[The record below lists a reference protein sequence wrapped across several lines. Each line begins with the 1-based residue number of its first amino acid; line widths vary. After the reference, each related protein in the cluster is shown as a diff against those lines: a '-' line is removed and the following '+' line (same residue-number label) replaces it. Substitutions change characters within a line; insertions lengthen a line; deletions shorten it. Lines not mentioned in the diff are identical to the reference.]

1 MTDVSDLVKVLD
13 LEPVGAD
20 GAGHFRAQNFVSGA
34 GGVVFG
40 GQLLA
45 QSIVAASTVD
55 PTKEVKSIHTVFAR
69 GGAMDKPLDIEVEAM
84 HTGRA
89 LASATVTVRQDDRL
103 CTRSLVLLSA
113 VEPDLIRHGVDFPSV
128 VSPDNTPAGPDLGG
142 FWEVRIVDGV
152 DLTDPAQVGPPEL
165 FVWVRF
171 PGAEATGVLGQ
182 ALLAYATDGFL
193 IGTAMR
199 PHEGVGYAQAHVSI
213 STSFLSHTL
222 TFHEP
227 IDAGR
232 WHLLAHES
240 PYAGRG
246 RSYGR
251 ANIFDL
257 HGRVVASFVQ
267 DNMIRDFPESQRPK
281 AGERSHF

>member
-1 MTDVSDLVKVLD
+1 MAELSELLGVLD
-13 LEPVGAD
+13 LEPLGE
-20 GAGHFRAQNFVSGA
+20 GHFRAQNFSDGP

-45 QSIVAASTVD
+45 QSIVAGASID

-69 GGAMDKPLDIEVEAM
+69 GGDPSQPLDIEVEAM

-89 LASATVTVRQDDRL
+89 LASATVTVRQGERL

-113 VEPDLIRHGVDFPSV
+113 VEPDLIRHGVDAPSV
-128 VSPDNTPAGPDLGG
+128 GTPQDAPTGPSEGS

-152 DLTDPAQVGPPEL
+152 DLSDPAAVGPPEL

-171 PGAEATGVLGQ
+171 PGAVATGVIGQ

-193 IGTAMR
+193 IATAMR
-199 PHEGVGYAQAHVSI
+199 PHEGVGQAMSHVSI
-213 STSFLSHTL
+213 STSVLSHTL

-227 IDAGR
+227 IDASQ
-232 WHLLAHES
+232 WHLLAQES

-251 ANIFDL
+251 AHIFSS
-257 HGRVVASFVQ
+257 GGNVVASFVQ
-267 DNMIRDFPESQRPK
+267 DNMIRDFPEGQKPQG
-281 AGERSHF
+281 GERSKT

>member
-1 MTDVSDLVKVLD
+1 VAELEQLLKVLD
-13 LEPVGAD
+13 LEPVGE
-20 GAGHFRAQNFVSGA
+20 GRFRAQNLSEGQ

-45 QSIVAASTVD
+45 QSIVAGATID
-55 PTKEVKSIHTVFAR
+55 PTKEVKTIHTVFAR
-69 GGAMDKPLDIEVEAM
+69 GGAPDQPLDIEVESI

-89 LASATVTVRQDDRL
+89 LASATVTVRQGERL
-103 CTRSLVLLSA
+103 CTRSSVLLSA
-113 VEPDLIRHGVDFPSV
+113 VEPDLIRHGVDAPSV
-128 VSPDNTPAGPDLGG
+128 GTPDDVPAGPSEAG
-142 FWEVRIVDGV
+142 FWEARIVDGV
-152 DLTDPAQVGPPEL
+152 DISDPASVGPPEL

-171 PGAEATGVLGQ
+171 PDAVTKGVIAQ

-199 PHEGVGYAQAHVSI
+199 PHEGIGQAMSHVSI
-213 STSFLSHTL
+213 STSVLSHTL

-227 IDAGR
+227 IDASQ
-232 WHLLAHES
+232 WHLLAQES

-251 ANIFDL
+251 ANIF
-257 HGRVVASFVQ
+257 GPGGEIVASFVQ
-267 DNMIRDFPESQRPK
+267 DNMIRDFPEGQRPQY
-281 AGERSHF
+281 GERSRF

>member
-1 MTDVSDLVKVLD
+1 MTDLDELVKVLD
-13 LEPVGAD
+13 LETVAEGR
-20 GAGHFRAQNFVSGA
+20 FRGQNFVSGL

-45 QSIVAASTVD
+45 QSIVAAATVD

-69 GGAMDKPLDIEVEAM
+69 GGAPDQPLDIDVDTM
-84 HTGRA
+84 HVGRA
-89 LASATVTVRQDDRL
+89 LASATVTVRQGERL

-113 VEPDLIRHGVDFPSV
+113 VEPDLIRHAADAPDVGTPEDAQPSG
-128 VSPDNTPAGPDLGG
+128 AEGG
-142 FWEVRIVDGV
+142 FWEIRVVGGV
-152 DLTDPAQVGPPEL
+152 DISDPDAVGPPEL
-165 FVWVRF
+165 AAWVRF
-171 PGAEATGVLGQ
+171 PGAVAHGVLGQ

-199 PHEGVGYAQAHVSI
+199 PHPGIGQSMAHVSI
-213 STSFLSHTL
+213 STSVLSHTL

-227 IDAGR
+227 VDAGE

-246 RSYGR
+246 RTYGR
-251 ANIFDL
+251 ANIFTSD
-257 HGRVVASFVQ
+257 GRLVGSFVQ
-267 DNMIRDFPESQRPK
+267 DNMVRGFADGHAPGG
-281 AGERSHF
+281 GERSKF

>member
-1 MTDVSDLVKVLD
+1 VSELSELLGVLD
-13 LEPVGAD
+13 LEPVGD
-20 GAGHFRAQNFVSGA
+20 GRFRGQNFSDGP

-45 QSIVAASTVD
+45 QSIVAGASID
-55 PTKEVKSIHTVFAR
+55 PSKEVKTVHTVFAR
-69 GGAMDKPLDIEVEAM
+69 GGALDQPLDIEVEAM

-89 LASATVTVRQDDRL
+89 LASAAVTIRQGERL

-113 VEPDLIRHGVDFPSV
+113 VEPDLIRHATDA
-128 VSPDNTPAGPDLGG
+128 PDLGRPEAAPAGPGEG
-142 FWEVRIVDGV
+142 SFWEVRIVDGV
-152 DLTDPAQVGPPEL
+152 DLSDPAAVGPPEL
-165 FVWVRF
+165 NVWVRF
-171 PGAEATGVLGQ
+171 PEAKVTGVLGQ

-193 IGTAMR
+193 IATAMR
-199 PHEGVGYAQAHVSI
+199 PHEGIGQAMSHVSI
-213 STSFLSHTL
+213 STSVLGHTL

-227 IDAGR
+227 VDVSR

-251 ANIFDL
+251 ANIFTED
-257 HGRVVASFVQ
+257 GRLVASFVQ
-267 DNMIRDFPESQRPK
+267 DNMIRDFPEGQKPH
-281 AGERSHF
+281 AGERSKT